1 MDQAQRTVKVLL
13 IQGSELSGL
22 SPSELLGE
30 SADVVTVHTVNAAK
44 RVLQGGG
51 FDYVMA
57 SPASLSQLETVEPSG
72 AGATVSEQLA
82 RGIAVVGRD
91 GALMSA
97 NPTFRNLPIEVRAF
111 VCATCD
117 EAFIRTSARDAGD
130 PLQRVAGQRVSTTTP
145 DGYVFD
151 VVVTALIGADQ
162 CVTGVVAIV
171 FDVTGERKRQAHLAA
186 IDHAGRDLVRLDT
199 ERISHLGTGER
210 LALLDRKITRY
221 LRDLMHFDHF
231 SIHILDKKTN
241 KLELVVCSGLPET
254 IERIDLF
261 ALPQGNGITGRVAHT
276 GRAYVCADVSRDEF
290 YLQGLEGA
298 RSSLTVPLRLN
309 DEVIGVLNVESDERD
324 AFDEDDRQLA
334 EMFGRDI
341 AVVLHILDLL
351 VIERYTTTGE
361 LGSDVMAEITAPVND
376 ILTDVENLIEDYI
389 GHDDLRHRLN
399 KITGNA
405 VAIREAIKQVTTQQR
420 GLTGHHPTGVRRSD
434 PILTGKRL
442 LIADDEA
449 MIRETVHDVLVSY
462 GCNVSV
468 ANNGDQ
474 AIAMIGEHETYDLV
488 LSDIKMPGRNG
499 YDVFA
504 AAKDADKNTP
514 VILMTGFGYDPNHS
528 IVRARREGLSAVL
541 FKPFK
546 VDQLLGELRSA
557 LRTPAQ

>member
-1 MDQAQRTVKVLL
+1 MGQAQRTIKVLL
-13 IQGSELSGL
+13 IQGSELSDL
-22 SPSELLGE
+22 APSDLLGE
-30 SADVVTVHTVNAAK
+30 SAEVITVHSVSAAQ
-44 RVLQGGG
+44 RVLPGGD

-57 SPASLSQLETVEPSG
+57 SPMSLSQFAT
-72 AGATVSEQLA
+72 AGSATVGPGVTEQLA
-82 RGIAVVGRD
+82 RGIAVVGPD
-91 GALMSA
+91 GELISA
-97 NPTFRNLPIEVRAF
+97 NPTFRSLQDDVRAF
-111 VCATCD
+111 VCANCAATLAKANGAC
-117 EAFIRTSARDAGD
+117 AGD
-130 PLQRVAGQRVSTTTP
+130 PLRNVRGQRVSTTTP
-145 DGYVFD
+145 DGSVFD
-151 VVVTALIGADQ
+151 VVVTSLVDTDGR
-162 CVTGVVAIV
+162 VTRVVATV
-171 FDVTGERKRQAHLAA
+171 SDVTGERKRQAHLAA

-199 ERISHLGTGER
+199 ERISHLDTSER
-210 LALLDRKITRY
+210 LSLLDQKITRY

-254 IERIDLF
+254 VERIDLF
-261 ALPQGNGITGRVAHT
+261 ALPHGNGITGQVAHS
-276 GRAYVCADVSRDEF
+276 GRAYVCPDVSRDQY

-309 DEVIGVLNVESDERD
+309 DEVIGVLNVESDEKD

-361 LGSDVMAEITAPVND
+361 LGSDVMAEITAPMND
-376 ILTDVENLIEDYI
+376 IQTDVQNLIEDYI

-399 KITGNA
+399 KIAGNA
-405 VAIREAIKQVTTQQR
+405 VAIRDAIKQVTSPRR
-420 GLTGHHPTGVRRSD
+420 GLTGHHPTGVQRTD
-434 PILTGKRL
+434 PILMGKRL
-442 LIADDEA
+442 LVADDEA

-462 GCNVSV
+462 GCMVTV
-468 ANNGDQ
+468 ADDGEQ

-488 LSDIKMPGRNG
+488 LSDIKMPGRSG

-528 IVRARREGLSAVL
+528 IVRARREGLAAVL

-546 VDQLLGELRSA
+546 VDQLLGEIRSA